1 MAEARKKLGLILPS
15 SNTTVEPDFHRVLPA
30 HVSLHASRIWVVD
43 VTHDDLEAMN
53 SDAATAARY
62 VGTAEVDAI
71 AYACTSGS
79 FIGGP
84 RYDQGLLARIK
95 AESGGAPS
103 VGTSPAMVA
112 ALRAVGIQRVS
123 VVTPYTDEINEG
135 LTTFLTAHGFD
146 VLSMAGQQIVPNVEI
161 GAQTPETIVA
171 FAKANLHPEA
181 DGLFLSCTNWR
192 AMEVAERLERETGKP
207 VVTSNQATLWAALGA
222 LGVVKPLDGYGRLL
236 RQHADAGG

>member
-1 MAEARKKLGLILPS
+1 
-15 SNTTVEPDFHRVLPA
+15 VLPE

-53 SDAATAARY
+53 SEAEMAARY
-62 VGTAEVDAI
+62 VGTAQVDAV

-84 RYDQGLLARIK
+84 GYDQALLARIT
-95 AESGGAPS
+95 AEAGGVPA
-103 VGTSPAMVA
+103 VGTSPAMVE
-112 ALRAVGIQRVS
+112 ALHAVDIQRVS

-161 GAQTPETIVA
+161 GAQAPETIVA
-171 FAKANLHPEA
+171 FAKANLDPA
-181 DGLFLSCTNWR
+181 ANGLFLSCTNWR

-207 VVTSNQATLWAALGA
+207 VVTSNQATLWAALRA
-222 LGVVKPLDGYGRLL
+222 LGVAMSVDGYGSLL
-236 RQHADAGG
+236 RLPADV

>member
-1 MAEARKKLGLILPS
+1 MPEARKKLGLILPS
-15 SNTTVEPDFHRVLPA
+15 SNTTVEPDLHRVLPE

-53 SDAATAARY
+53 RDAEMAARY

-84 RYDQGLLARIK
+84 GYDQDLLARIT
-95 AESGGAPS
+95 AEAGGVPS
-103 VGTSPAMVA
+103 VGTSPAMVE
-112 ALRAVGIQRVS
+112 ALRAVGIRRVS

-135 LTTFLTAHGFD
+135 LTTFLAAHGFE

-161 GAQTPETIVA
+161 GAQTPETILA
-171 FAKANLHPEA
+171 FAKANLDPEA

-192 AMEVAERLERETGKP
+192 SMEVAEQLERETGKP
-207 VVTSNQATLWAALGA
+207 VVTSNQATLWAALRA
-222 LGVVKPLDGYGRLL
+222 LNVTTPVDGYGTLL
-236 RQHADAGG
+236 RQPVGL